1 MTVGFSTIPEEAKIW
16 VFPSNRKFYPQE
28 IEEISK
34 SVETFL
40 NNWKSDRDP
49 IECSFLIKHDRFI
62 IITANDTEYNLSLE
76 AQDTLTSFIIELEK
90 KYEVVLLD
98 KINVCYKQGEFVQY
112 KDLKEFKKMMK
123 KDLMAKTNLTSTTLA
138 KMSKDF
144 PVSMDVL
151 GRICKAL
158 NVNIGDIVDY
168 VDDDTSN

>member
-112 KDLKEFKKMMK
+112 KDIVEFKKMIK
-123 KDLMAKTNLTSTTLA
+123 NKGVSDKTTVFNNMITVKEELRYNWEINIMESW
-138 KMSKDF
+138 
-144 PVSMDVL
+144 L
-151 GRICKAL
+151 GRLVK
-158 NVNIGDIVDY
+158 
-168 VDDDTSN
+168 